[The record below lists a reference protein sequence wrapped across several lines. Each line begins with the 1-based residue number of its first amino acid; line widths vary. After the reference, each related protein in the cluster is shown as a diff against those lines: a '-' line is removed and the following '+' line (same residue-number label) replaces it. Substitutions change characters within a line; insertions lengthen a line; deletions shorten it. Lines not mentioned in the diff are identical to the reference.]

1 MALTHDGESPG
12 YAGVAVELPPAK
24 AGGLAQS
31 GATTKVVNR
40 TCLNAHKS
48 THEGQSHRL
57 KPVVFTKCVDNKKLA
72 SPRRTPRTRRIFI
85 HLGKLSSSHGLTGT
99 RLTGTRASS
108 PQADRMSALPVSIL
122 ELAQNL

>member
-31 GATTKVVNR
+31 RAMTKVVNR
-40 TCLNAHKS
+40 TCLNAHES

-57 KPVVFTKCVDNKKLA
+57 KPVVFTKCVDNKVAPLCRQFIPLCRKRNGSL
-72 SPRRTPRTRRIFI
+72 TPKV
-85 HLGKLSSSHGLTGT
+85 HKWHSHYPGL
-99 RLTGTRASS
+99 R
-108 PQADRMSALPVSIL
+108 VYSIL
-122 ELAQNL
+122 RLNAQ